1 MNLEDLVIGGRYN
14 VISTHVPT
22 QPDELYVIIGDIVE
36 IREVFEDG
44 TSIMIPL
51 YIIIFWL
58 IKSNWINF
66 FFIYDIWVIIVIY
79 PNPIPL
85 MQYIH

>member
-1 MNLEDLVIGGRYN
+1 MIGGRYN

-36 IREVFEDG
+36 IRDVFEDG

-58 IKSNWINF
+58 IKSN
-66 FFIYDIWVIIVIY
+66 
-79 PNPIPL
+79 
-85 MQYIH
+85 